1 MGLRTIERLKTRRM
15 VLPAG
20 FVQPDRLEYDQVVLD
35 ATEFAQLFRRSDA
48 LDEVLLS
55 VRTCITPGTH
65 DCLASDAANATTLTA
80 LIAAKFGINSAV
92 AYSFVKMPHD
102 RANSLLPA
110 TNSTDKLHI
119 HHRPV

>member
-1 MGLRTIERLKTRRM
+1 MGLRTIERLKTRGM
-15 VLPAG
+15 VLAAG

-65 DCLASDAANATTLTA
+65 DGSTSGVCDLTGPQRCQCHYFDRPDRCKIWHQFCSGIFFCQDAT
-80 LIAAKFGINSAV
+80 
-92 AYSFVKMPHD
+92 
-102 RANSLLPA
+102 
-110 TNSTDKLHI
+110 
-119 HHRPV
+119 